1 MANSNFFVKNGL
13 TVGTFE
19 VNASNG
25 NVTAGTVNKVTVTA
39 PATGS
44 TLTIADG
51 KTLTASNTL
60 TFTGTDASSVAFGA
74 GGTVAYAGGALGT
87 PTSITLTNATGL
99 PISTGVSGLGTGIAT
114 FLATPSSANLAAAI
128 TDESGASGTV
138 VFTGSKLN
146 VFASTS
152 SSELAGIISDETG
165 SGSLV
170 FGTSPAITTSLT
182 TGSASFALL
191 NTTATSVSAFGAATT
206 LNMGAGTGTTTI
218 ANDLVVSGNL
228 TINGTTTTINA
239 TTVSTDDINI
249 TLGDSASPTDVTAAG
264 GGITLK
270 GTTDKSITWGATN
283 GWTSTETVNI
293 ASGKTF
299 KINGTDVLSGTAL
312 GSGVTSSSLSTVGTI
327 GTGTW
332 NGTLIGSSYGGTG
345 VNNGAATLTMAAS
358 VTHAGAFAQTFTAT
372 GITSLTLPT
381 SGTLA
386 TTSNK
391 LSAFAATSSS
401 ELAGVMSDETGSG
414 ALVFANTPTLV
425 TPVLGVA
432 SATSVNKVTIT
443 APATGSTLTIAD
455 GKTLTASNTLT
466 FTGTDASSVAFG
478 AGGTVLYSG
487 GSLGTPSGGVA
498 TNLTGTAS
506 GLTAGNV
513 TTNANLT
520 GHITSVGNAAVLGSF
535 TSAQLLAALTDETGT
550 GSAVFATSPTLV
562 TPTLGV
568 ASATSVN
575 KVTITAPATGS
586 TLTIA
591 EGKTLTASN
600 TLTFTGT
607 DASSVAF
614 GTGGTVAYTAN
625 KLSVFAA
632 TTSAELAGVISDETG
647 SGALVFGTSPTFTTQ
662 ITTPVIVKSG
672 TTGVGDIGQS
682 ANTYATVY
690 ATTFS
695 GVSTTAKYADLAE
708 KYSADADYEP
718 GTVLHF
724 GGDAEVTLCD
734 ADMSSRVAGV
744 VTTAPAHL
752 MNSALEGVTASIALQ
767 GRVPCRVVGP
777 VSKGDMMVSAG
788 NGAARAEANPK
799 MGSVIG
805 KSLENF
811 TGETGII
818 EVAVGRL

>member
-13 TVGTFE
+13 TVGSFE
-19 VNASNG
+19 VTASNG
-25 NVTAGTVNKVTVTA
+25 NVTAGTVNKLTLTA

-87 PTSITLTNATGL
+87 PSSLTLTNATGL
-99 PISTGVSGLGTGIAT
+99 PISTGVSGLGTGVAT
-114 FLATPSSANLAAAI
+114 FLATPSSANLASAI
-128 TDESGASGTV
+128 TDESGASGTL

-191 NTTATSVSAFGAATT
+191 NTTATAVSAFGAATT

-312 GSGVTSSSLSTVGTI
+312 GSGVTGSSLTSVGTI
-327 GTGTW
+327 SSGTW
-332 NGTLIGSSYGGTG
+332 NGTVIDATYGGTG
-345 VNNGAATLTMAAS
+345 VNNSGKTITLGGNLTTSGTYSTGLS
-358 VTHAGAFAQTFTAT
+358 VTANTT
-372 GITSLTLPT
+372 LTLPT
-381 SGTLA
+381 SGILA

-414 ALVFANTPTLV
+414 ALVFATSPTLV

-432 SATSVNKVTIT
+432 TATSVNKVTIT
-443 APATGSTLTIAD
+443 APVTGSTLTVAD

-478 AGGTVLYSG
+478 AGGTV
-487 GSLGTPSGGVA
+487 
-498 TNLTGTAS
+498 
-506 GLTAGNV
+506 
-513 TTNANLT
+513 
-520 GHITSVGNAAVLGSF
+520 
-535 TSAQLLAALTDETGT
+535 
-550 GSAVFATSPTLV
+550 
-562 TPTLGV
+562 
-568 ASATSVN
+568 
-575 KVTITAPATGS
+575 
-586 TLTIA
+586 
-591 EGKTLTASN
+591 
-600 TLTFTGT
+600 
-607 DASSVAF
+607 
-614 GTGGTVAYTAN
+614 AYTAN
-625 KLSVFAA
+625 KLSAFAA

-672 TTGVGDIGQS
+672 TTGVGDIGQV
-682 ANTYATVY
+682 ANTFATVY

-724 GGDAEVTLCD
+724 GGDAEVTVCD
-734 ADMSSRVAGV
+734 TDMCSRVAGV

-752 MNSALEGVTASIALQ
+752 MNSALEGVTAAIALQ
-767 GRVPCRVVGP
+767 GRVPCKVVGP
-777 VSKGDMMVSAG
+777 VAKGDMMVSAG
-788 NGAARAEANPK
+788 NGAARAEANPN

-811 TGETGII
+811 TGETGVI